1 MRGAI
6 LGGFMVLA
14 LAVPTAAQQLTVQ
27 ANDRKWNGQV
37 WDGAEVYGPIAA
49 PTNTPPDLGVCVVP
63 VSGPETCIER
73 VEGRAR
79 KSLCQNSLSCTFTL
93 STNAREPFGFFV
105 YDIDLRYD
113 DLVDVMVVTPDG
125 RASPEQVQG
134 IERRLRELADTRARV
149 FTPMERDRR
158 ARAIQV
164 LTRAQCVEGCTLVQS
179 RIWLKQ

>member
-1 MRGAI
+1 MTRLGLI
-6 LGGFMVLA
+6 LLIMTLA
-14 LAVPTAAQQLTVQ
+14 TPCAAQQLTVQ
-27 ANDRKWNGQV
+27 ANDRKWNSQV

-79 KSLCQNSLSCTFTL
+79 KSLCQNSLTCSFSL
-93 STNAREPFGFFV
+93 NTNTREPFGLFI

-113 DLVDVMVVTPDG
+113 DLVDVVVVTPDG
-125 RASPEQVQG
+125 NRPPEQMQG
-134 IERRLRELADTRARV
+134 IERRLRELADTRAKV

-164 LTRAQCVEGCTLVQS
+164 LTRAQCAEGCTLVQS
-179 RIWLKQ
+179 RMWLK

>member
-1 MRGAI
+1 MRVAVA
-6 LGGFMVLA
+6 LMALVLA
-14 LAVPTAAQQLTVQ
+14 TPAAAQQLVVQ

-37 WDGAEVYGPIAA
+37 WDGAEVYSPIAA

-63 VSGPETCIER
+63 LSGPETCIER

-79 KSLCQNSLSCTFTL
+79 KSLCQNSLSCTLTL
-93 STNAREPFGFFV
+93 STNAREPFGLFI
-105 YDIDLRYD
+105 YDIDVRYD
-113 DLVDVMVVTPDG
+113 DLVDVVVLTPDG
-125 RASPEQVQG
+125 RAIPEQVQG

-164 LTRAQCVEGCTLVQS
+164 LNRAQCAEGCALVQS
-179 RIWLKQ
+179 RVWLR

>member
-6 LGGFMVLA
+6 LGVFMVLA
-14 LAVPTAAQQLTVQ
+14 LAVPAAAQQLTVQ

-93 STNAREPFGFFV
+93 STNAREPFGLFI
-105 YDIDLRYD
+105 YDIDVRYD
-113 DLVDVMVVTPDG
+113 DLVDVVVLTPDG
-125 RASPEQVQG
+125 RAIPEQVQG
-134 IERRLRELADTRARV
+134 IERRLGELSDRRARV

-164 LTRAQCVEGCTLVQS
+164 LTRAQCAEGCTLVQS
-179 RIWLKQ
+179 RIWLK